1 MRQEDGKRRLLEIL
15 ARVAI
20 AEKVIHPNLDFP
32 SGPAYDLM
40 GFDIDLYTPIFV
52 MSRITGWSAHYQ
64 EQIADNRLI
73 RPLSAYAGPAQRKV
87 RPLAR
92 R

>member
-1 MRQEDGKRRLLEIL
+1 
-15 ARVAI
+15 
-20 AEKVIHPNLDFP
+20 
-32 SGPAYDLM
+32 M